1 MVEGISKLQ
10 KMDHW
15 RLGTLETIH
24 PVQGLFVEEEAV
36 VLLPIN
42 TDELVRDNGVQVL
55 SIRGV

>member
-10 KMDHW
+10 KMDQW

-42 TDELVRDNGVQVL
+42 TDNLVRDNGVQVL